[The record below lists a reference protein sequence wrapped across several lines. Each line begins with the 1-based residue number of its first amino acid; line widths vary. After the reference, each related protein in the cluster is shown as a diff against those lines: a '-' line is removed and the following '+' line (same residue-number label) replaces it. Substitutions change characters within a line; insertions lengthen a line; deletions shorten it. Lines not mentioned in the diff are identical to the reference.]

1 MFAST
6 KYLRRVGA
14 LALLLAAA
22 LPAFAQSAADRFHKA
37 YYLETAQGDYAAA
50 AKLYSEVVADKSADA
65 QIVTQA
71 RTRLAGCR
79 EELAT
84 ADLARLMPTD
94 PIAYI
99 ELSRP
104 GQQAER
110 LLRQLGLLGDG
121 TAPAADS
128 GKRFAISPALTR
140 ALLDLRGVAV
150 AITGFNPHEEAP
162 TGVAILHPGN
172 VDALRGLIET
182 ALPAAADPVAPIEGF
197 ATYCIEKK
205 VYATLTTRL
214 VIVASQTELIEDVLD
229 RLKDG
234 KGPSLATNETLSTVL
249 KERQDAL
256 LFFCINPQPIM
267 PLIQAGVAAAGSQSQ
282 EAALAQALLDVKSLR
297 SISGRLGVAEDGVFL
312 DVGLRLAAEHRNLV
326 FNLLR
331 LPPVS
336 PRTLKSIPSGV
347 AAFAAGALNEENSRF
362 SPGPQVESGGRTVVT
377 LLDIGREVFAN
388 VIGYAVFALPPESG
402 ATRGGPPIPDVAAV
416 FSVHDPARSEALWTE
431 FLGIASTASGR
442 GGLEGSRMELEG
454 VAVRRFDLPD
464 KVSLYYASVD
474 KDVIIAPTQSA
485 MARTLAARRSGKS
498 ILDDAGVSRGVSA
511 IGGDTALALY
521 AHAGRC
527 LEVARQF
534 MSPDELK
541 EVEEI
546 APLLQQTSAVVTIDH
561 SNEQWRLAARI
572 SGIPK
577 IDKLIAREL
586 NERRQFAGTSLRRVA
601 AAQADVRR
609 EFMRLAADPQ
619 HAEAARALLERV
631 ETAIRED
638 ALALNNLAWE
648 LLTEKR
654 YGGRFNEAALRWAQ
668 LANEQTNFSNW
679 MFVDTLAWAKYHAG
693 DVVEAI
699 RLEKKAIELCKD
711 TARMD
716 ELTSALQRFEKGAAR
731 EQ

>member
-1 MFAST
+1 MFVST
-6 KYLRRVGA
+6 KHLRRIGTLAFVLAATLPA
-14 LALLLAAA
+14 LA
-22 LPAFAQSAADRFHKA
+22 QSSADRFHKA

-65 QIVTQA
+65 QIVAQA
-71 RTRLAGCR
+71 KTRLAGCR

-84 ADLARLMPTD
+84 TDLARLMPND

-104 GQQAER
+104 GQQVER
-110 LLRQLGLLGDG
+110 LLRQLGLLADG
-121 TAPAADS
+121 SAPAAES

-140 ALLDLRGVAV
+140 ALLDLRGAAV
-150 AITGFNPHEEAP
+150 AITGFDPHEEAP
-162 TGVAILHPGN
+162 TGVAVLHPGN

-197 ATYCIEKK
+197 ATYCIEKQ
-205 VYATLTTRL
+205 VYATLTSRL
-214 VIVASQTELIEDVLD
+214 VIVASQPELIEDVIE
-229 RLKDG
+229 RLKDS
-234 KGPSLATNETLSTVL
+234 KAPSLATNEALSNVL

-256 LFFCINPQPIM
+256 LFFCVNPQPIM
-267 PLIQAGVAAAGSQSQ
+267 PLIQAGIAAAGTQSQ

-297 SISGRLGVAEDGVFL
+297 SISGRLGVAEDGLFL

-336 PRTLKSIPSGV
+336 PRTLKSIPSGA

-362 SPGPQVESGGRTVVT
+362 SPAPQVESGGRAVVT

-388 VIGYAVFALPPESG
+388 VIGYAVFVLPPEGSG
-402 ATRGGPPIPDVAAV
+402 SRSGPPIPDVAAV

-442 GGLEGSRMELEG
+442 GGLEGSRMDIEG
-454 VAVRRFDLPD
+454 VPVRRFDLPE
-464 KVSLYYASVD
+464 KVSLYYATVD

-485 MARTLAARRSGKS
+485 MTRTLAARRSGKS

-511 IGGDTALALY
+511 IGGDTVLALY

-534 MSPDELK
+534 MSAHELQEIE
-541 EVEEI
+541 EV

-561 SNEQWRLAARI
+561 SNELWRLAARVN
-572 SGIPK
+572 GIPK

-586 NERRQFAGTSLRRVA
+586 NERGQFAGASVRRVA
-601 AAQADVRR
+601 AAQANVQR
-609 EFMRLAADPQ
+609 EFERLAADPQ
-619 HAEAARALLERV
+619 HAEAARALIERV
-631 ETAIRED
+631 EAAIRED
-638 ALALNNLAWE
+638 AMALNNLAWE
-648 LLTEKR
+648 LLTEKQ

-679 MFVDTLAWAKYHAG
+679 MFVDTLAWAKFRAG
-693 DVVEAI
+693 DVAEAI

-711 TARMD
+711 TSRMG
-716 ELTSALQRFEKGAAR
+716 ELTSSLETFQKGAAR